1 MELAN
6 CASCGNVFAKSM
18 RDICRDC
25 YMKEE
30 EDFKT
35 VYKFLTVRKNR
46 QATILEIVD
55 GTGVDE
61 DLIIKF
67 IKEKRLRA
75 SEFPNL
81 SYPCNK
87 CGNPILEGKLCG
99 TCKDSLINAIEYHEK
114 VSEKETEIANSQKEK
129 SVYYSSEKQRGK

>member
-18 RDICRDC
+18 RDICREC

-81 SYPCNK
+81 SYPCDK

-114 VSEKETEIANSQKEK
+114 VSEKETEVANSQKEK

>member
-81 SYPCNK
+81 SYPCDK

>member
-6 CASCGNVFAKSM
+6 CVRCGEVFAKGL
-18 RDICRDC
+18 RNICKKC
-25 YMKEE
+25 YQEE
-30 EDFKT
+30 EDAFNK

-55 GTGVDE
+55 ATDVDE

-67 IKEKRLRA
+67 IKEKRLR
-75 SEFPNL
+75 SSDFPNL
-81 SYPCNK
+81 TYACDR

-99 TCKDSLINAIEYHEK
+99 SCREQILTDMDVHDQLEEK
-114 VSEKETEIANSQKEK
+114 AEAARAAEKTK
-129 SVYYSSEKQRGK
+129 SVYYAVDKDRKN

>member
-6 CASCGNVFAKSM
+6 CVRCGSVFAKGL
-18 RDICRDC
+18 RNICKKC
-25 YMKEE
+25 YQEE
-30 EDFKT
+30 EDAFQA

-55 GTGVDE
+55 ATDVDE

-75 SEFPNL
+75 SDFPNL
-81 SYPCNK
+81 MYPCEK
-87 CGNPILEGKLCG
+87 CGNPILDGKLCN
-99 TCKDSLINAIEYHEK
+99 TCRERLISDMEQYDELEEK
-114 VSEKETEIANSQKEK
+114 AEALRESEQVK
-129 SVYYSSEKQRGK
+129 SVYYAVDKDRDK